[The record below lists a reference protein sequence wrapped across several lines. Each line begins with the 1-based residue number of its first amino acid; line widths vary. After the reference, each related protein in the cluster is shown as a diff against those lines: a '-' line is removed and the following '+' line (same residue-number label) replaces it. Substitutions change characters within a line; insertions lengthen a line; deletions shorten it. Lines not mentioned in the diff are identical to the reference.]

1 MQGHWAPYLE
11 VVCSPSAQ
19 VKELRNVLVQN
30 GRPLSA
36 QGLNGEKLQPLA
48 EESPLKP
55 PSETLIMNHLHCMM
69 KEKGSYHLFHK
80 LREKLFVILAAI
92 TPLLAVSQLKN

>member
-1 MQGHWAPYLE
+1 MSWSEMEGH
-11 VVCSPSAQ
+11 
-19 VKELRNVLVQN
+19 
-30 GRPLSA
+30 GA
-36 QGLNGEKLQPLA
+36 QGLSGEKLQPLA
-48 EESPLKP
+48 ESPLKP